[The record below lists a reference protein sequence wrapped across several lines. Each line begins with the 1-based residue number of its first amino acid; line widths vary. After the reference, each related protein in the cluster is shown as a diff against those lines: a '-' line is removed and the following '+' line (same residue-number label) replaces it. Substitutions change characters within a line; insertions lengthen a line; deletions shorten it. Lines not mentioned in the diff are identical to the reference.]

1 VLITAPFTDG
11 EFGPVYA
18 SPETPNA
25 EKINAGRYH
34 ALKDQLE
41 IYDEPGAK
49 ASWSIWL
56 WKDIGFQGMTYVN
69 KETAYMTLLA
79 PFLKK
84 KNVSVGETRR

>member
-1 VLITAPFTDG
+1 MTGSSSDG

-18 SPETPNA
+18 DPEAPDA
-25 EKINAGRYH
+25 ERINKSRYH

-41 IYDEPGAK
+41 IYDEPDAK

-84 KNVSVGETRR
+84 KKASVGNQQR